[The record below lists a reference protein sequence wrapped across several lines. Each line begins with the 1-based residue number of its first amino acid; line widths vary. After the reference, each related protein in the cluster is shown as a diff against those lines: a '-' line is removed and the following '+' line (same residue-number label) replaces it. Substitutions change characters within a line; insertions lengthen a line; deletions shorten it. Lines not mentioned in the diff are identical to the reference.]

1 VLLRTDKPWLYQAV
15 LACCTNPVYNRYH
28 TSQTAAT
35 EHCELHNMLWDI
47 CIPVPVCQ
55 FGRTYISLYLAVTW
69 CTNPACSSDHNYQT
83 TSRQLQATE
92 LFKLSRLVVVCL
104 RFLCAG
110 RQAAIAGVPGCVCVL
125 HEPCACGSNQNSWQT
140 AATAVRAAQHASNHV
155 CLAWC
160 IRVVQQNL
168 HAPPNCVDM
177 LHKPCTCNRCT
188 SLCMPKA

>member
-1 VLLRTDKPWLYQAV
+1 LAV
-15 LACCTNPVYNRYH
+15 PGRFSMLHNPVYNRYH

-110 RQAAIAGVPGCVCVL
+110 RPSG
-125 HEPCACGSNQNSWQT
+125 
-140 AATAVRAAQHASNHV
+140 
-155 CLAWC
+155 
-160 IRVVQQNL
+160 
-168 HAPPNCVDM
+168 NC
-177 LHKPCTCNRCT
+177 RCT
-188 SLCMPKA
+188 WLCVRLARTLCMWQQPEQLANSCNCSSSCTTRQ